1 MPNISIAQLRNKK
14 LAGER
19 FAVLTAYDATFAR
32 LAATAGIE
40 AILVGDSLGMVLQGH
55 SSTLP
60 VTVADMA
67 YHVAAVA
74 RGNSLADN
82 GALIIG
88 DLPFGAYS
96 TPAQTMENAAA
107 LMRAGSHV
115 VKLEGGQWLAESI
128 HMLTERGIPVCGH
141 LGLTPQSVNVFGGFK
156 VQGRQAEQAQQ
167 ILDDAKTLEAA
178 GASLLVLECVPQA
191 LGAQITQALG
201 IPVIG
206 IGAGPQTD
214 AQVLVLHDMLGLS
227 ARAPR
232 FVRNFMEGANSVQ
245 AAIES
250 YRNAVLNREFPA
262 QDHSFD

>member
-1 MPNISIAQLRNKK
+1 
-14 LAGER
+14 
-19 FAVLTAYDATFAR
+19 VLTAYDATFAR
-32 LAATAGIE
+32 VAAEAGIE

-55 SSTLP
+55 ASTLP

-74 RGNSLADN
+74 RGNSQGDN

-96 TPAQTMENAAA
+96 TPAQTLDNAAV

-115 VKLEGGQWLAESI
+115 VKVEGGQWLAESI
-128 HMLTERGIPVCGH
+128 RMMTERGIPVCAH

-167 ILDDAKTLEAA
+167 ILEDAKAVEAA

-191 LGAQITQALG
+191 LGAEVTRALG

-214 AQVLVLHDMLGLS
+214 AQVLVLHDMLGLTP
-227 ARAPR
+227 RAPR
-232 FVRNFMEGANSVQ
+232 FVRDFMQGANSVQ

-250 YRNAVLNREFPA
+250 YRKAVLNGEFPA
-262 QDHSFD
+262 QEHSFD

>member
-19 FAVLTAYDATFAR
+19 FAVLTAYDASFAR
-32 LAATAGIE
+32 VISEAGVE

-60 VTVADMA
+60 VSVADMA

-74 RGNSLADN
+74 RGNN
-82 GALIIG
+82 GALIIA

-96 TPAQTMENAAA
+96 TPVQTLDNAAK
-107 LMRAGSHV
+107 LMQAGGHV
-115 VKLEGGQWLAESI
+115 VKVEGGQWLAESI
-128 HMLTERGIPVCGH
+128 HMMTERGIPVCAH

-156 VQGRQAEQAQQ
+156 VQGRQAEQARQ
-167 ILDDAKTLEAA
+167 IVEDAKAIEAA
-178 GASLLVLECVPQA
+178 GAGLLVLECVPQA
-191 LGAQITQALG
+191 LGAEISKTLS

-206 IGAGPQTD
+206 IGAGPHTD
-214 AQVLVLHDMLGLS
+214 AQVLVLHDMLGLT
-227 ARAPR
+227 ARAPK
-232 FVRNFMEGANSVQ
+232 FVRNFMIGANSVQ
-245 AAIES
+245 AAVAN
-250 YRNAVLNREFPA
+250 YRAAVLSGEFPS